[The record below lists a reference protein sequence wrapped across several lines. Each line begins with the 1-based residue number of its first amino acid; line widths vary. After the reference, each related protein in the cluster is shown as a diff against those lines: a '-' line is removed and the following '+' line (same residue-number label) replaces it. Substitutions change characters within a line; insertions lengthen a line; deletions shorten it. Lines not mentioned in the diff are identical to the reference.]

1 MRIDTHLIPSSG
13 RLEDIVRQ
21 TVVVMDVLR
30 ATSVMVQALSS
41 GVKEIIPVTTVEE
54 AFQLAKSFPLETRL
68 LGGERGSRRID
79 GFDLGNSP
87 REYITAKVKGKTLI
101 LTTTN
106 GTRAFHAVSSGKT
119 ILVGSYL
126 NVSAVAQRCLH
137 QEADVL
143 LYGSGDE
150 GRSSLEDT
158 VCGGMII
165 DRLIH
170 LGKPPIELTDASQ
183 MALIAY
189 QRFQRDLMEALRLS
203 NHGRTLIDLGLGE
216 DLPFCAQTDTT
227 VLVPIF
233 KDGVVRI

>member
-1 MRIDTHLIPSSG
+1 MQIDTTLIPSSSH
-13 RLEDIVRQ
+13 LQDLASQ
-21 TVVVMDVLR
+21 SVVVMDVLR

-54 AFQLAKSFPLETRL
+54 AFQLAKSFPSETRL
-68 LGGERGSRRID
+68 LGGERKSRKIA

-106 GTRAFHAVSSGKT
+106 GTKAFHAVSSGKT
-119 ILVGSYL
+119 VLVGSFL
-126 NVSAVAQRCLH
+126 NVSAVTQRCLH
-137 QEADVL
+137 QEADVI

-150 GRSSLEDT
+150 GGLSLEDT

-189 QRFQRDLMEALRLS
+189 QRFQRDLVEALRLS
-203 NHGRTLIDLGLGE
+203 SHGRTLIELGLGE

-227 VLVPIF
+227 VLVPTF
-233 KDGVVRI
+233 KDGVVRM

>member
-1 MRIDTHLIPSSG
+1 MRIEITLIPSSSQ
-13 RLEDIVRQ
+13 LPNLLSQ
-21 TVVVMDVLR
+21 SVVVIDVLR

-54 AFQLAKSFPLETRL
+54 ALRLAKSFPLETRL
-68 LGGERGSRRID
+68 LGGERESLKIA
-79 GFDLGNSP
+79 GFDFGNSP
-87 REYITAKVKGKTLI
+87 REYITARVKGKTLV

-106 GTRAFHAVSSGKT
+106 GTKAFHTVSSGKT
-119 ILVGSYL
+119 ILVGSFL

-150 GRSSLEDT
+150 GGVSLEDT

-170 LGKPPIELTDASQ
+170 LGKPPMELTDASR
-183 MALIAY
+183 MALVAY
-189 QRFQRDLMEALRLS
+189 QRFQRDLVEVLQLS
-203 NHGRTLIDLGLGE
+203 RHGRRLIELGLGE

-227 VLVPIF
+227 VIVPMF

>member
-1 MRIDTHLIPSSG
+1 MRIDAHLIPSSSHVQD
-13 RLEDIVRQ
+13 LVSQ
-21 TVVVMDVLR
+21 TVVVIDVLR

-54 AFQLAKSFPLETRL
+54 AFQLAKSFPFETRF
-68 LGGERGSRRID
+68 LGGERESRKIV

-106 GTRAFHAVSSGKT
+106 GTKAFHAVSSGKT
-119 ILVGSYL
+119 ILVGSFL
-126 NVSAVAQRCLH
+126 NISAVTQRCLH
-137 QEADVL
+137 QEADIL
-143 LYGSGDE
+143 LYASGDQD
-150 GRSSLEDT
+150 RFSLEDT

-183 MALIAY
+183 MGLIAY

-227 VLVPIF
+227 VLVPVF

>member
-1 MRIDTHLIPSSG
+1 MRIDARLIPSSSH
-13 RLEDIVRQ
+13 LQDLASQ
-21 TVVVMDVLR
+21 SVVVIDVLR

-54 AFQLAKSFPLETRL
+54 AFQIAKSFPSETRL
-68 LGGERGSRRID
+68 LGGERESRKVA

-87 REYITAKVKGKTLI
+87 REYITARVKGKTLV

-106 GTRAFHAVSSGKT
+106 GTKAFHAVSSGKT
-119 ILVGSYL
+119 VWVGSFL
-126 NVSAVAQRCLH
+126 NASAVAQRCLN
-137 QEADVL
+137 QETDVL
-143 LYGSGDE
+143 LYASGDE
-150 GRSSLEDT
+150 GRVSLEDA

-183 MALIAY
+183 MALISY

-203 NHGRTLIDLGLGE
+203 NHGRALLELGLGE

>member
-1 MRIDTHLIPSSG
+1 MRIDARLIPSSSH
-13 RLEDIVRQ
+13 LQDLASQ
-21 TVVVMDVLR
+21 SVVVIDVLR

-54 AFQLAKSFPLETRL
+54 AFQIAKSFPSETRL
-68 LGGERGSRRID
+68 LGGERESRKVA

-87 REYITAKVKGKTLI
+87 REYVTARVKGKTLV

-106 GTRAFHAVSSGKT
+106 GTKAFHAVSSGKT
-119 ILVGSYL
+119 VWVGSFL
-126 NVSAVAQRCLH
+126 NASAVAQRCLN
-137 QEADVL
+137 QETDVL
-143 LYGSGDE
+143 LYASGDE
-150 GRSSLEDT
+150 GRVSLEDA

-183 MALIAY
+183 MALISY

-203 NHGRTLIDLGLGE
+203 NHGRALLELGLGE

>member
-1 MRIDTHLIPSSG
+1 MRIETHLIPSFSH
-13 RLEDIVRQ
+13 LENLLSE

-150 GRSSLEDT
+150 GRLSLEDT

-233 KDGVVRI
+233 KNGVVRI

>member
-1 MRIDTHLIPSSG
+1 MRIDTTLIPFSSH
-13 RLEDIVRQ
+13 LQDLASQ
-21 TVVVMDVLR
+21 SVVVMDVLR

-54 AFQLAKSFPLETRL
+54 AFQLAKSFPSETRL
-68 LGGERGSRRID
+68 LGGERKSRKIA

-106 GTRAFHAVSSGKT
+106 GTKAFHAVSSGKT
-119 ILVGSYL
+119 VLVGSFL
-126 NVSAVAQRCLH
+126 NVSAVTQRCLH
-137 QEADVL
+137 QEADVI

-150 GRSSLEDT
+150 GGLSLEDT

-189 QRFQRDLMEALRLS
+189 QRFQRDLVEALRLS
-203 NHGRTLIDLGLGE
+203 SHGRTLIDLGLGE

-227 VLVPIF
+227 VLVPTF

>member
-1 MRIDTHLIPSSG
+1 MRIDTNLIPSSSP
-13 RLEDIVRQ
+13 LQDLVNQSIV
-21 TVVVMDVLR
+21 VIDVLR

-54 AFQLAKSFPLETRL
+54 AFRLAKSFPLETRL
-68 LGGERGSRRID
+68 LGGERESLKVA

-87 REYITAKVKGKTLI
+87 REYITARVKGKSLV

-106 GTRAFHAVSSGKT
+106 GTKAFHAVSSGKT
-119 ILVGSYL
+119 ILVGSLL
-126 NVSAVAQRCLH
+126 NVSAVVQRCLH
-137 QEADVL
+137 QAGDVL
-143 LYGSGDE
+143 LVTSGDE
-150 GRSSLEDT
+150 GGLSLEDT

-203 NHGRTLIDLGLGE
+203 HRGRILIELGLGE

-227 VLVPIF
+227 VLVPMF